1 MIKDTIIWTS
11 LGIYHASDV
20 KDLSD
25 HKYRVALTIMVREF
39 KKIIYFLDERLKS
52 WEIIFTIIIVMDGTT
67 NIILSIT
74 TPIIPI
80 IYRCNQFLKCY
91 FLRM

>member
-1 MIKDTIIWTS
+1 
-11 LGIYHASDV
+11 
-20 KDLSD
+20 
-25 HKYRVALTIMVREF
+25 MVREF

-52 WEIIFTIIIVMDGTT
+52 REIIFTIIIVMDGTT

-80 IYRCNQFLKCY
+80 I
-91 FLRM
+91 